1 LIGLVNLI
9 KRQPTSLL
17 YFIYKIYKYFNLL
30 SLDVAFGAAIL
41 SGSLNY
47 YFNHYWSFIFSVS
60 LGLAVWIIYTLDHIL
75 DANKHEKEPII
86 ERHKFHKKHTKSLLF
101 LQIIV
106 IIIEIFCVINLPQT
120 TIIYGLTLL
129 IFVMGYFVIVFL
141 FKSFYLKE
149 VTVAIVYTCGI
160 FLGPISV
167 YELPIGLY
175 VINFF
180 VQILFLALINLIIF
194 SWVEFDLDHQDGH
207 MSIAIKLGKNKTKK
221 LIGFL
226 ISFLMAWQLISLLWL
241 DFELTQISYTI
252 MTITL
257 SLIYFAPNALSKNDR
272 YRWLGDIIFFIPGIQ
287 LLF

>member
-1 LIGLVNLI
+1 M
-9 KRQPTSLL
+9 
-17 YFIYKIYKYFNLL
+17 
-30 SLDVAFGAAIL
+30 SLDVAFGAAML

-47 YFNHYWSFIFSVS
+47 YFNHYWSWIFSIS
-60 LGLAVWIIYTLDHIL
+60 LGLAVWIIYTFDHVL
-75 DANKHEKEPII
+75 DANKHERDPII
-86 ERHKFHKKHTKSLLF
+86 ERHKFHKEHTKRLLF
-101 LQIIV
+101 LQVIA
-106 IIIEIFCVINLPQT
+106 IIIGIVCVINLPQT

-129 IFVMGYFVIVFL
+129 VFVMGYFVIVFF

-167 YELPIGLY
+167 YELPIGFE

-194 SWVEFDLDHQDGH
+194 SWVEYDLDHHDGH
-207 MSIAIKLGKNKTKK
+207 MSIAIKFGKNRTKK

-226 ISFLMAWQLISLLWL
+226 ISFLLAWQLISFLWL
-241 DFELTQISYTI
+241 DFELIQFLFAL

-257 SLIYFAPNALSKNDR
+257 SVIYFVPNALSKNDR